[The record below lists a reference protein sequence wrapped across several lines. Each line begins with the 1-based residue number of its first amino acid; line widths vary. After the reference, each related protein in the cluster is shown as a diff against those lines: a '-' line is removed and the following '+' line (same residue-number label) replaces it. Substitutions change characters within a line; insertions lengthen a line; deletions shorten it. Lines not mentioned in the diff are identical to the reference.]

1 MHTWQEQPL
10 AQATCTQ
17 ALSLMAERG
26 IAPTPVNFELWFFH
40 ALGLDPDLRRA
51 LDAAVANGTANDPVR
66 AKEIHTRFFVR
77 SDEHV
82 EEANAI
88 VRRELGH
95 LSFAL
100 ANAGESA
107 AQYGATL
114 GETRGDMGRAT
125 TPQQFNQ
132 IVGRASDATAQ
143 MAMRNKALED
153 QVDSSRREIAALK
166 ARMEAIR
173 QVSRVDSLT
182 ELANRRAFDERIG
195 SAVRDAESDRKPL
208 CVLMCDIDHFK
219 TFNDTWG
226 HATGDQVLRLV
237 AALTKANIKG
247 KDLAARYGGE
257 EIVVVLPET
266 QLSDALTVAEHIRS
280 SIESK
285 KIVKKST
292 GVPLGQITV
301 SIGVAQYI
309 SGETVQTFIER
320 ADMNLYAAKIN
331 GRNQVAWIK
340 RGQPAAQKMVV
351 GSDMVAPAA
360 SGGLPKQASGGSHP
374 KSGKMSPAHEI
385 PALELEFVDQDSP
398 LIVDAEI
405 KLSDERLLALFKW
418 WNDLKSNRP
427 MPGWHDQH
435 LDTVAFL
442 REHLHLHEFDDGQDQ
457 LRVRF
462 VGPAL
467 VQALGADPTGYSYSA
482 SHSPLSNLLST
493 ANRVFELA
501 RLTPSMKEPLRAY
514 SKGVRNLNGHRYTSE
529 LLFLPFSGKG
539 TDVEYLL
546 GATLYKPVVH

>member
-1 MHTWQEQPL
+1 
-10 AQATCTQ
+10 
-17 ALSLMAERG
+17 MAERG

-40 ALGLDPDLRRA
+40 ALGLDADLRRA
-51 LDAAVANGTANDPVR
+51 LDAAVSNGTANDVVR
-66 AKEIHTRFFVR
+66 AKEIHSRFFVR

-95 LSFAL
+95 LSSAL

-107 AQYGATL
+107 SQFGTAL
-114 GETRGDMGRAT
+114 GETRDDMVRAT
-125 TPQQFNQ
+125 TPEQFNQ
-132 IVGRASDATAQ
+132 IVDRASDATDQ
-143 MAMRNKALED
+143 MAERNKALES
-153 QVDSSRREIAALK
+153 QVESSRREIEALK

-173 QVSRVDSLT
+173 QESRVDSLT

-195 SAVRDAESDRKPL
+195 SAVRDADVEHKPL

-219 TFNDTWG
+219 SFNDTWG

-247 KDLAARYGGE
+247 RDLAARYGGE
-257 EIVVVLPET
+257 EIVVVLPDT
-266 QLSDALTVAEHIRS
+266 QLSDALKVAEHIRA
-280 SIESK
+280 SIETK

-309 SGETVQTFIER
+309 TGEAAQTLIER
-320 ADMNLYAAKIN
+320 ADMHLYAAKLN
-331 GRNQVAWIK
+331 GRNQVAWIR
-340 RGQPAAQKMVV
+340 RGQPTEQKMVV
-351 GSDMVAPAA
+351 GSDVVASSTGGDAPARA
-360 SGGLPKQASGGSHP
+360 HGVARA
-374 KSGKMSPAHEI
+374 KSGKLSPAHEI

-405 KLSDERLLALFKW
+405 KLSDDRLLSLFKW
-418 WNDLKSNRP
+418 WNDLKSNRS
-427 MPGWHDQH
+427 MPSWQDQH

-462 VGPAL
+462 VGRAL

-501 RLTPSMKEPLRAY
+501 RLTRSMKEPLRAY
-514 SKGVRNLNGHRYTSE
+514 SKGVRNLNGNRYTSE

-546 GATLYKPVVH
+546 GATLYTPVSH

>member
-1 MHTWQEQPL
+1 MQSWQEQPQ
-10 AQATCTQ
+10 AQATCAK
-17 ALSLMAERG
+17 ALSLMAGHG

-40 ALGLDPDLRRA
+40 ALGQDADLRRA
-51 LDAAVANGTANDPVR
+51 LDAAVANGTANDLVR

-88 VRRELGH
+88 VRRELVH
-95 LSFAL
+95 LSSAL
-100 ANAGESA
+100 ANAGDSA
-107 AQYGATL
+107 AQFGTTL
-114 GETRGDMGRAT
+114 GETRDDMGRAT

-132 IVGRASDATAQ
+132 IVDRASDATDQ
-143 MAMRNKALED
+143 MAERNKALEN
-153 QVDSSRREIAALK
+153 QVESSRREIVALK

-173 QVSRVDSLT
+173 QESRVDSLT

-195 SAVRDAESDRKPL
+195 SAVRDAENERKPM

-237 AALTKANIKG
+237 ASLTKANIKG

-266 QLSDALTVAEHIRS
+266 QLSDALKVAEHIRA

-292 GVPLGQITV
+292 GAPLGQITV
-301 SIGVAQYI
+301 SIGAAQYI
-309 SGETVQTFIER
+309 TGETQQSLIER
-320 ADMNLYAAKIN
+320 ADMHLYAAKLN

-340 RGQPAAQKMVV
+340 RGHMAEQKIVV
-351 GSDMVAPAA
+351 GSDVVA
-360 SGGLPKQASGGSHP
+360 SGSGGRAPGQVDGGAKP
-374 KSGKMSPAHEI
+374 KSGKSSPAHEI

-405 KLSDERLLALFKW
+405 KLNDTRLLALFKW
-418 WNDLKSNRP
+418 WNDLKANRP

-435 LDTVAFL
+435 LDTVSFL

-462 VGPAL
+462 VGQAL
-467 VQALGADPTGYSYSA
+467 VQALGTDPTGYSYSA

-501 RLTPSMKEPLRAY
+501 RLTRSMKEPLRAY
-514 SKGVRNLNGHRYTSE
+514 SKGVRNLNGSRYTSE
-529 LLFLPFSGKG
+529 ILFLPFSGKG
-539 TDVEYLL
+539 GDVEYLL
-546 GATLYKPVVH
+546 GATLYTPVAR